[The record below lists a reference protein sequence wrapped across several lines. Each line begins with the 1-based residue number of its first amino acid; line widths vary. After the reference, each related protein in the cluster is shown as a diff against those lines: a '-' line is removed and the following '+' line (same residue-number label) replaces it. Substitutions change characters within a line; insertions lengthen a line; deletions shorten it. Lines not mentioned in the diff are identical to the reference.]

1 MTSNHIFTSSPTSTI
16 KSIDV
21 SDPANLSVSDTSY
34 SLKER
39 IINVN
44 QFLYACDKSPGIAQS
59 AITQID
65 VTDPTNMVF
74 KQYIYCSYGS
84 YGSGADE
91 VLPVYPVYYDKWVLI
106 AGSKLKV
113 PPPQPSEAWAVLWA
127 IDVTDPSNPV
137 VTSYEVAHA
146 YISARYDTYICLLG
160 DILIYC
166 YGAVKAYDLT
176 NLPTSIDLQ
185 DTWNQAGV
193 ISNVNGIVGDTPN
206 FYITDVG
213 KGAIHSFSYTVVDG
227 ITYLDT
233 LTLAVS

>member
-1 MTSNHIFTSSPTSTI
+1 MTINHIFTSSPTSTI

-21 SDPANLSVSDTSY
+21 TDPANLSVSDTSY
-34 SLKER
+34 SLMRR
-39 IINVN
+39 IITAN
-44 QFLYACDKSPGIAQS
+44 QFLYACARLPGITQS

-74 KQYIYCSYGS
+74 QQYIYCSYGS
-84 YGSGADE
+84 YGSSADE

-113 PPPQPSEAWAVLWA
+113 PPSPPSEAWAVLWA

-166 YGAVKAYDLT
+166 YGSIIKAYDLF
-176 NLPTSIDLQ
+176 D
-185 DTWNQAGV
+185 
-193 ISNVNGIVGDTPN
+193 
-206 FYITDVG
+206 
-213 KGAIHSFSYTVVDG
+213 
-227 ITYLDT
+227 
-233 LTLAVS
+233 